1 MCGIPSTC
9 CGWLVMA
16 RSFVLQTNSV
26 VSVVIASALMTLCLS
41 GCGQVIDRIQG
52 NNKKDS
58 SSASTE
64 NPAVAQPAAPSP
76 TTPSPATPSPVA
88 PSPVVSSAPKAD
100 PLPVPMPLP
109 TQTPTKAQAE
119 NFNTSSSP
127 LELHPPQQGTS
138 GASKIYRS
146 SDARRP

>member
-1 MCGIPSTC
+1 
-9 CGWLVMA
+9 MA

-26 VSVVIASALMTLCLS
+26 VSVVIASALLTLSLS
-41 GCGQVIDRIQG
+41 GCGQVLDRIQG
-52 NNKKDS
+52 NNKKE
-58 SSASTE
+58 SSAAPE
-64 NPAVAQPAAPSP
+64 NPVVAQPAAPSP
-76 TTPSPATPSPVA
+76 VA
-88 PSPVVSSAPKAD
+88 PSGPKAD

-109 TQTPTKAQAE
+109 TKTPVQIPTQTPTNAQAE
-119 NFNTSSSP
+119 NFNTSSNP

>member
-1 MCGIPSTC
+1 
-9 CGWLVMA
+9 MA
-16 RSFVLQTNSV
+16 RSFLLQTNSV
-26 VSVVIASALMTLCLS
+26 VSVVIASVLLTLSLSLS

-52 NNKKDS
+52 NDKKE

-64 NPAVAQPAAPSP
+64 NPVVAQPAAPLP
-76 TTPSPATPSPVA
+76 ATLLPATPSPVA
-88 PSPVVSSAPKAD
+88 PSVPKTV